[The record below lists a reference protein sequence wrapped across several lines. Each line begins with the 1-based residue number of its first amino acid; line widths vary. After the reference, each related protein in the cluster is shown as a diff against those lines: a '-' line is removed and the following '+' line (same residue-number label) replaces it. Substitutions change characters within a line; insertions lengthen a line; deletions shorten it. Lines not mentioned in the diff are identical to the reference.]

1 MNSAGGHARRSCAAR
16 GVGYERS
23 SPCHADQEIIRR
35 FHHAKEYATRM
46 KTIGKNELFTMVRL
60 VQCW

>member
-1 MNSAGGHARRSCAAR
+1 M
-16 GVGYERS
+16 
-23 SPCHADQEIIRR
+23 R